1 MADDVEEL
9 RKQVAY
15 YRRRL
20 DAQAGE
26 LVKADYKISSLHH
39 EVLQKRQGFSL
50 LTALQETTAPL
61 VEPIDIILATVS
73 SLNAHLGMDR
83 TILLTREN
91 GRTTP
96 RSWYGVP
103 SERDG
108 LLRDAELDLSAVDDG
123 ALVVTKATERI
134 PSLKTID
141 AVTGLQ
147 TYLCIPLTLDDFPP
161 AFILT
166 GRVKEVRPLY
176 PPIDDG
182 DVETVR
188 ALRRFIEAR
197 LREVRIGALQEADRV
212 KTEFFAN
219 ISHEFRTPI
228 TLTMGPLQ
236 GLLDGRHGQLTASQN
251 GLVSVMLRN
260 QTRLLNLV
268 NQVLDIAKIES
279 GNFKLSLVAYP
290 DLNER
295 IGQVGEQFQALA
307 DSRSVTLKMSLDP
320 AVASAD
326 VCVDVERF
334 DELLFNLLS
343 NAFKF
348 TAQGSVTV
356 STQLEADTFRLS
368 VSDTGIG
375 IREDQVP
382 HVFERFRQADGSET
396 AEFAGTGL
404 GLALVEQVASL
415 HGGSVSVQ
423 SEYGRGT
430 TFAVEL
436 PVGIDA
442 HDPSLIVEPSP
453 ARLRGP
459 SSVPGLPAAGHSP
472 ADPVPQKLRG
482 RPTVLYA
489 DDNAD
494 LRAYVRALLEPHY
507 NVFLAPDGAEAFE
520 LALRIEP
527 DLILSDLMMPRRTG
541 VEFCRDVRADARLA
555 DTPFVLL
562 TAAATQDSKLQGLE
576 HGADDYLTKPF
587 SERELLARVRNLLE
601 LRAHHTSIQQDLAAA
616 RRVQQAL
623 LPSNPIDMHGL
634 RVEVLHEP
642 SAALSGDCFDVLDC
656 GGRVLGYV
664 ADVESHGTASAQV
677 TYVVRQIVREVALRC
692 PDASLREIAAQTRR
706 RYADVGLSRAASL
719 QMFTFDPSTHGFE
732 FLRANAPPALCFG
745 ADVDL
750 LAPPPGPPLS
760 AAVAP
765 APFETQSCGL
775 GPTGSVFVFSDG
787 AYEFES
793 SRRPEFGMRR
803 LRAVLAQH
811 GGDAAWVR
819 LVREA
824 LGDACDAD
832 SFEDDV
838 TVLRISWTPESR

>member
-1 MADDVEEL
+1 MTDDVEEL

-26 LVKADYKISSLHH
+26 LVKADYKISSLSH
-39 EVLQKRQGFSL
+39 EVLQKRQGFAL
-50 LTALQETTAPL
+50 LTALQETTAQL

-83 TILLTREN
+83 TILLTTES
-91 GRTTP
+91 GRTSP

-103 SERDG
+103 SERDA
-108 LLRDAELDLSAVDDG
+108 LLREVEVDLTAVDER
-123 ALVVTKATERI
+123 ALLVTKATERT
-134 PSLKTID
+134 PLLRTID
-141 AVTGLQ
+141 AATGLQ
-147 TYLCIPLTLDDFPP
+147 TYLCIPVTLDEFPP

-176 PPIDDG
+176 PPVDDG

-188 ALRRFIEAR
+188 ALRRFIVAR
-197 LREVRIGALQEADRV
+197 LREVRMGALQEADRV

-236 GLLDGRHGQLTASQN
+236 GLLDGRYGPLSESQN
-251 GLVSVMLRN
+251 SLVSVMLRN
-260 QTRLLNLV
+260 QTRLLSLV

-295 IGQVGEQFQALA
+295 ICRVGEQFQALA
-307 DSRSVTLKMSLDP
+307 DSRSVALELSLDP
-320 AVASAD
+320 AVADAD
-326 VCVDVERF
+326 VYVDVQRF

-348 TAQGSVTV
+348 TEQGSVTV
-356 STQLEADTFRLS
+356 STQLDADTFRLCIA
-368 VSDTGIG
+368 DTGIG
-375 IREDQVP
+375 IREDQLP
-382 HVFERFRQADGSET
+382 HVFERFRQAEGSET
-396 AEFAGTGL
+396 ADFAGTGL
-404 GLALVEQVASL
+404 GLALVKQVASL
-415 HGGSVSVQ
+415 HGGSVSVR

-430 TFAVEL
+430 SFSVEL
-436 PVGIDA
+436 PVGA
-442 HDPSLIVEPSP
+442 AGHEPSLLDEPSP
-453 ARLRGP
+453 LGSRGP
-459 SSVPGLPAAGHSP
+459 SLNSAVPVVAPSP
-472 ADPVPQKLRG
+472 VDTVPQKLRG
-482 RPTVLYA
+482 RPTLLYA

-494 LRAYVRALLEPHY
+494 LRAYVRTLLEPYY
-507 NVFLAPDGAEAFE
+507 NVFLASDGAEAFE

-527 DLILSDLMMPRRTG
+527 DLILSDLMMPGRTG

-562 TAAATQDSKLQGLE
+562 TAAATQGSKLQGLE

-587 SERELLARVRNLLE
+587 SERELLARVRNLLT
-601 LRAHHTSIQQDLAAA
+601 LRAQHTSIQRDLAAA

-623 LPSNPIDMHGL
+623 LPANPIDLHGL

-656 GGRVLGYV
+656 GGRVLGYL

-677 TYVVRQIVREVALRC
+677 TYVIRQIVREVALRC
-692 PDASLREIAAQTRR
+692 PDASLRELAAETRR
-706 RYADVGLSRAASL
+706 RYAGVGLSRAASL
-719 QMFTFDPSTHGFE
+719 QMFTFDPSTGGFE

-750 LAPPPGPPLS
+750 LAPPPGPALS
-760 AAVAP
+760 ATVTSR
-765 APFETQSCGL
+765 PFETRSCGL
-775 GPTGSVFVFSDG
+775 AKAASVFVFSDG

-803 LRAVLAQH
+803 LRAVFARH
-811 GGDAAWVR
+811 GGDAAWER
-819 LVREA
+819 LVRDALVEA
-824 LGDACDAD
+824 RDAD
-832 SFEDDV
+832 RFEDDV
-838 TVLRISWTPESR
+838 TVLRISRASPSC